1 MIPPLLFAIS
11 VVVALMAGGV
21 ALWLYAHLK
30 PFRDQHETDQKKIE
44 KLTQQNVDLI
54 KEVERSDATR
64 QQVEKQFT
72 EAQNQARQTFESL
85 ASKVLKS
92 SNEQFLTLAKKALDG
107 EQQEATAELDKRKV
121 AIENLVKPINEKLI
135 KFSESVQKI
144 EHERKEDHGGLRQ
157 QMSSLLQSQQDLR
170 SETANLVKA
179 LRRPEVRGRWGEI
192 QLKRV
197 VELAGMIDHCD
208 FHEQVHTG
216 SQDRNIRP
224 DMVVH
229 LPGKGSIVIDAG
241 TQLDAYLSAL
251 EAEDEQHRQKCLDNH
266 VRHIEM
272 KVSRL
277 AAKAYADQFE
287 RAPAFV
293 VLFIPGESFLQA
305 AAQRKPQIIET
316 AWNRNVLIATP
327 TTLIS
332 LLKAVALGWQEQRL
346 TDSAR
351 SIGELG
357 KELHERI
364 SVVTDHVNR
373 LGRNLDQAVL
383 AYNRFVA
390 SFESRVVTSA
400 RKLKDLGAD
409 SPKELPAEGE
419 IKMIEV
425 HPRGLKY
432 STD

>member
-1 MIPPLLFAIS
+1 MIWPLLFAIG
-11 VVVALMAGGV
+11 VIVALAAGSV

-30 PFRDQHETDQKKIE
+30 SFRSQHEADQKKIE
-44 KLTQQNVDLI
+44 KLTQENFDLV
-54 KEVERSDATR
+54 KEVERTDATR
-64 QQVEKQFT
+64 QQVEKQFS
-72 EAQNQARQTFESL
+72 EAQNQARQAFESL
-85 ASKVLKS
+85 AGKVLKS
-92 SNEQFLTLAKKALDG
+92 SNEQFLTLARKAFDG
-107 EQQEATAELDKRKV
+107 EQQEATAELDKRKI

-216 SQDRNIRP
+216 SHDRNLRP

-229 LPGKGSIVIDAG
+229 LPGKGSIVVDAG

-251 EAEDEQHRQKCLDNH
+251 EVEDEQHRQECLDNH
-266 VRHIEM
+266 VRHIET
-272 KVSRL
+272 KVNRL
-277 AAKAYADQFE
+277 AAKAYVDQFE

-346 TDSAR
+346 ADSAR
-351 SIGELG
+351 GIGELG
-357 KELHERI
+357 KELHARI
-364 SVVTDHVNR
+364 SIVAAHVNR
-373 LGRNLDQAVL
+373 LGNNLDQAVQS
-383 AYNRFVA
+383 YNRFVA

-409 SPKELPAEGE
+409 SPKELPAEGG
-419 IKMIEV
+419 IKTIEV
-425 HPRGLKY
+425 HSRELKS